1 MVVQKLDFRTV
12 SLVPDTIVMESEK
25 VLTQYF
31 ITTWSLVYRNESNA
45 TFHLCSLLKSTCL
58 GDHQRGVKMEV
69 VFKRRLTNELLT
81 TYLPS
86 VLLILIS
93 YATTFFKP
101 FFFEAAL
108 TVNLTT
114 MLVMTTLFISVM
126 EKLPSTAYVKMIDLW
141 LIFGQLIPF
150 MEVCLLTMMESS
162 RDGDGDTQTI
172 NHHGHPRTVQLNNGE
187 KVKPMLHLFIYKLQY
202 HFQNPIS
209 LISVEAFANEV
220 ENVSKGP
227 KSKAHLVPIF
237 ELIGTVLFL

>member
-1 MVVQKLDFRTV
+1 
-12 SLVPDTIVMESEK
+12 
-25 VLTQYF
+25 
-31 ITTWSLVYRNESNA
+31 
-45 TFHLCSLLKSTCL
+45 
-58 GDHQRGVKMEV
+58 MEV